1 MVKCI
6 TFDDGGKG
14 DFGTNKSKI
23 PGLGNHYSVTL
34 IYFFQNFQFIGRYTV
49 MILVP
54 KSRKYRISE
63 YHYIV
68 KFIFFIPKITN
79 YRSIY
84 YSDFGT
90 KKKSKILHFTTLYSE
105 FTVFIKK
112 ITKYSSNYLFD
123 FVKNNYKHHFNIKL
137 GFFFKR
143 YKK

>member
-1 MVKCI
+1 
-6 TFDDGGKG
+6 
-14 DFGTNKSKI
+14 
-23 PGLGNHYSVTL
+23 
-34 IYFFQNFQFIGRYTV
+34 
-49 MILVP
+49 MILVQ
-54 KSRKYRISE
+54 KSRKYLISE

>member
-14 DFGTNKSKI
+14 DFGTNKLKI

-68 KFIFFIPKITN
+68 KFIFFIQKITN

-84 YSDFGT
+84 YSNFG
-90 KKKSKILHFTTLYSE
+90 KKSQKYFILQHYIVNLLCLLRKLQSIARTTCLILLKTMIS
-105 FTVFIKK
+105 I
-112 ITKYSSNYLFD
+112 IL
-123 FVKNNYKHHFNIKL
+123 I
-137 GFFFKR
+137 
-143 YKK
+143 